1 MKMSRTEIESRIK
14 QLERQMKT
22 AKNRIQESKDYFLGI
37 RKSLKFWR
45 EELKRT
51 GRGIKPCTEVKFD
64 CEVEWD
70 VDEGE
75 PLPDKHLDFVVSV
88 DRLVSEDILDKGK
101 WRINETALED
111 FLTDYVSDLTGFCHN
126 GLTFEYNPVI

>member
-22 AKNRIQESKDYFLGI
+22 AKNRIQEAKDCFLGI

-51 GRGIKPCTEVKFD
+51 GRGIKPCTEVRFD

-126 GLTFEYNPVI
+126 GLTFKYNPVI